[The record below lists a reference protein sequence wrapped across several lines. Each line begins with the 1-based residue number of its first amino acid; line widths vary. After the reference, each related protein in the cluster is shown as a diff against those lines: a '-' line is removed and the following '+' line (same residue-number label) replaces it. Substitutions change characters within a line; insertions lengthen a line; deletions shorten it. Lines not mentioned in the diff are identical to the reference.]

1 MSFHILMGGLFRCF
15 LTCLVCGLL
24 CLSWHHH
31 PRVVRHRRELC
42 AGGASPRGGR
52 DRSVSARHWR
62 LSAQLLWGS
71 GLCRASTP
79 TLCYQMT
86 KIVFLRLTTLWV
98 FFFLQYWA
106 FSDIQTGKVL
116 TKVTDES
123 AGCGKRLLSPS
134 TIRLLLG
141 LILHILPMFPFGF
154 HSSHVCSVPPR
165 RSDLWN
171 WHCWFSDQDLGSK
184 GENQCG
190 QLPRPLWTCDLHRL
204 LWERILS
211 GYRWGTNETLLLH
224 TAHVYILMSTP
235 SSCNDSCFK
244 LLNIRDCFNV
254 TAVYILIAFV
264 LCSWLAEDF
273 MGICCHVLISCMLF
287 F

>member
-98 FFFLQYWA
+98 FFFFCSTGPFLISRLVKSSPKLLMKVLAVVSAFWVPLPSDCCLDSSSTFCQCFLLGSTALTCAQFHPDGLIFGTGTADSQIKIWDLKERTNVANFPGHSGPVTSIA
-106 FSDIQTGKVL
+106 FSENGYYLATGEAQMK
-116 TKVTDES
+116 
-123 AGCGKRLLSPS
+123 
-134 TIRLLLG
+134 
-141 LILHILPMFPFGF
+141 
-154 HSSHVCSVPPR
+154 
-165 RSDLWN
+165 
-171 WHCWFSDQDLGSK
+171 
-184 GENQCG
+184 
-190 QLPRPLWTCDLHRL
+190 
-204 LWERILS
+204 
-211 GYRWGTNETLLLH
+211 
-224 TAHVYILMSTP
+224 P
-235 SSCNDSCFK
+235 SSSTQHTCTFWWVHH
-244 LLNIRDCFNV
+244 R
-254 TAVYILIAFV
+254 AVMI
-264 LCSWLAEDF
+264 
-273 MGICCHVLISCMLF
+273 HVLSFWILEIASMWRQSIFWLRLCCAVD
-287 F
+287 